1 MRTAAEGRGLTTGRG
16 IRVDRALVAAVG
28 AIVLSGPRPGGPAV
42 TSHSIGKA
50 GTVVF
55 DSVVGSP

>member
-1 MRTAAEGRGLTTGRG
+1 M
-16 IRVDRALVAAVG
+16 AAVG

-42 TSHSIGKA
+42 TSHGIGKT